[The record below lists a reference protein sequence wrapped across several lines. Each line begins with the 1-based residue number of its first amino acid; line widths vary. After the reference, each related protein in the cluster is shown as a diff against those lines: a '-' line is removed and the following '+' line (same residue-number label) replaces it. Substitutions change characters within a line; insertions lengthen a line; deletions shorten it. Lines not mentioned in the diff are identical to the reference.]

1 MTKFEV
7 RELCANLRPPK
18 AFSMGS
24 AAQIDIRPRAGLR
37 PSRRLLRLAGD
48 DRLVQQIQRGSE
60 AAFEVAF
67 ERHAPA
73 ILGFCRHMLG
83 SPEEAE
89 DAVQHT
95 FAAAYGDLQRDRERE
110 IVLKPWLFAIA
121 RNRCLSVLR
130 ARREHATE
138 EPELVTEGLA
148 DEVERRAELRQL
160 LVDLHDLPDEQRE
173 ALLLAEVGGLA
184 HADIAGVLDCEV
196 ARVKGLVFRARS
208 ALVAR
213 REARALPCQEVREQL
228 ANLRGGSL
236 RRNDLRLHLRECPGC
251 RDFREQVRRQ
261 RALMSIALPVAPTL
275 GLKANVLAAVG
286 VGGGTAGAA
295 AGGAAV
301 AGGGAAGGAVGA
313 GALGGAAKVAAV
325 AALAIGGVGGGA
337 AVVVSDHHSEPSKP
351 APAVGDPV
359 QRAAPA
365 AAPSAT
371 SEQGGAQT
379 VEHSSTSSSVHQ
391 RGHKGSG
398 RGDEVSAERSH
409 GQRGEAERESHAGG
423 QQGRGPIQAPPEH
436 TPVKRGPPE
445 DKVKP
450 EHDNEAQAPKVEDEQ
465 GPSADRQNGAQ
476 SEDGGQG
483 QKGEHPHEDTEG

>member
-1 MTKFEV
+1 M
-7 RELCANLRPPK
+7 
-18 AFSMGS
+18 SS
-24 AAQIDIRPRAGLR
+24 AAGIHIRPRAGLR

-48 DRLVQQIQRGSE
+48 ERLVEQIQRGSE
-60 AAFEVAF
+60 VAFEVAF
-67 ERHAPA
+67 ERHSPA

-110 IVLKPWLFAIA
+110 IALKPWLFAIA

-130 ARREHATE
+130 ARREHATQ

-148 DEVERRAELRQL
+148 DEVERRADLRQL
-160 LVDLHDLPDEQRE
+160 LVDLGDLPDEQRE

-184 HADIAGVLDCEV
+184 HADIAGVLGCEV

-213 REARALPCQEVREQL
+213 REARALACQDVREQL

-236 RRNDLRLHLRECPGC
+236 RRNELRLHVRDCPGC
-251 RDFREQVRRQ
+251 RDFREQVRQQ
-261 RALMSIALPVAPTL
+261 RAMLSMALPVVPTL

-286 VGGGTAGAA
+286 IGGGAAGAA

-301 AGGGAAGGAVGA
+301 AGGGAAGGAVGV

-337 AVVVSDHHSEPSKP
+337 AVVVSDHHSDSSKP
-351 APAVGDPV
+351 APAVADPV
-359 QRAAPA
+359 RSAPPA
-365 AAPSAT
+365 AAPAVTSGQSSAQPVDR
-371 SEQGGAQT
+371 SP
-379 VEHSSTSSSVHQ
+379 SVQ
-391 RGHKGSG
+391 DTGDKGPARSH
-398 RGDEVSAERSH
+398 GDEVSAERSH
-409 GQRGEAERESHAGG
+409 GQRGEAERESHAGEG
-423 QQGRGPIQAPPEH
+423 QGRGPTATPPAD

-445 DKVKP
+445 DKAKAKP
-450 EHDNEAQAPKVEDEQ
+450 EHGSQAPKVDDKQ
-465 GPSADRQNGAQ
+465 GPSIDQEHGAQ
-476 SEDGGQG
+476 AQDGGHG
-483 QKGEHPHEDTEG
+483 QKAGHSQDDVEG